1 MSTPLSVDSPPI
13 THART
18 DSEQKRDLQEKIQ
31 RMITLQHHSTLE
43 SSNEDDDEGL
53 NGVIFS
59 RESDDRSRGLLTKS
73 AVTEM
78 ENFRS
83 LGGNPEAMAEKSTNQ
98 SSVPRSSE
106 NQPLGDR
113 LPPHSPHSGIGWGTL
128 VFPSTFNHMHR
139 VGSADGSVQS
149 VLSVPMVGLGQS
161 QVPPPPPP
169 LPPSRGAFPPRQIYT
184 GYGSLGTAASH
195 PHGDDLQQFQAET
208 ADHHQHEFHYG
219 NPDFNNPYDGDTK
232 TRQHRSEG
240 SICAQLCCLYSPLT
254 NLLLRDNV
262 LRSLCFGS
270 IDGMLTGSGIV
281 SAFCALRVLSST
293 ATWEVRVAVVAFTA
307 AACLADAVCMAV
319 GHIWTSFVMSSGHAR
334 ERSRERLLLDA
345 DKANAKARLVD
356 MLLARGMLKIDA
368 MSLADTLEGYP
379 DMFVSAL
386 LGDSLFAGTDLPE
399 DESDDGQEQ
408 HHIIPMGGI
417 RSETDGSFGGLSWK
431 FPSYGR
437 FNETEDDPESHV
449 VSAIWKDSQIEGFFM
464 MLGFSTFAMIPSLLW
479 LLLPHLLIPD
489 STIVI
494 ESSIASPTKMNGQV
508 ISLPSLVVS
517 VSGVLMW
524 FLGGWKSRYL
534 DSNWIM
540 SGIENVLVLL
550 VCVLSAYGV
559 GFGLCYLIGG
569 DDGVTLTNV
578 VSHKS

>member
-13 THART
+13 THSRT

-31 RMITLQHHSTLE
+31 HMITLQHHSTME
-43 SSNEDDDEGL
+43 SSNEDEDGALD
-53 NGVIFS
+53 GVMFS
-59 RESDDRSRGLLTKS
+59 QELSYRSGGPAMS
-73 AVTEM
+73 SVTEM
-78 ENFRS
+78 ENLSS
-83 LGGNPEAMAEKSTNQ
+83 LRGNAEMKTEKSTIK
-98 SSVPRSSE
+98 SSSAWSSQ
-106 NQPLGDR
+106 NQPLGER
-113 LPPHSPHSGIGWGTL
+113 LPPYSPHSGIGWGTL
-128 VFPSTFNHMHR
+128 VFPSTFDHMRR
-139 VGSADGSVQS
+139 VSSADGSVQS
-149 VLSVPMVGLGQS
+149 VLSVPMVGYGQP

-169 LPPSRGAFPPRQIYT
+169 LPPSRGPFPPRQIYA

-195 PHGDDLQQFQAET
+195 LQGGDLQQLQAET
-208 ADHHQHEFHYG
+208 ADLQQHEFHYG
-219 NPDFNNPYDGDTK
+219 NPEFHDPYDGDTK
-232 TRQHRSEG
+232 AKHHHSEA
-240 SICAQLCCLYSPLT
+240 SICHKICCLYAPMT

-262 LRSLCFGS
+262 HRSLCFGA

-293 ATWEVRVAVVAFTA
+293 ATWEVRLAVFAFTV
-307 AACLADAVCMAV
+307 AACLADALCMAI
-319 GHIWTSFVMSSGHAR
+319 GHVWTSFVMSSGHAQ
-334 ERSRERLLLDA
+334 ERSRERLLLDS

-399 DESDDGQEQ
+399 DESDDEQ
-408 HHIIPMGGI
+408 DQHRMVPMGGI
-417 RSETDGSFGGLSWK
+417 RGASDGSFGGLTWK

-437 FNETEDDPESHV
+437 FNEIEHDPESHV
-449 VSAIWKDSQIEGFFM
+449 TSAIWKDSQIEGFFM
-464 MLGFSTFAMIPSLLW
+464 MLGFSTFALIPSLLW

-489 STIVI
+489 SSVVV
-494 ESSIASPTKMNGQV
+494 ESSLASPTKLNGQV

-569 DDGVTLTNV
+569 EDGVTLTNV